1 MELPAEGLNCLK
13 NLNLY
18 EITFGLPPLTPSF
31 LEVSTN
37 LLLCSPIQF
46 YVFLQCTFFM
56 QKPTRSAVQLNMF
69 WAVKFWL

>member
-1 MELPAEGLNCLK
+1 MELSAEGLNCTV

-18 EITFGLPPLTPSF
+18 DITFGPSSLTPSF

-37 LLLCSPIQF
+37 FLLSFPIQF
-46 YVFLQCTFFM
+46 HVFLQCTFFM
-56 QKPTRSAVQLNMF
+56 QKPTRSAVRLNVF